1 MHPQSDLQQ
10 GAESSGDSLD
20 ASSLSIVSRHLH
32 RLQGQVNRLQ
42 AALFAHQRTLDGL
55 EVQGANHTQSL
66 LALFLC
72 IILLLQLVRLV
83 S

>member
-1 MHPQSDLQQ
+1 MHPSDLQQ
-10 GAESSGDSLD
+10 GAESSDGSSD

-32 RLQGQVNRLQ
+32 RLQGQVNRLE
-42 AALFAHQRTLDGL
+42 AALFAHRRTLDDL
-55 EVQGANHTQSL
+55 EVQGANYAQAL

-72 IILLLQLVRLV
+72 IILLLQLLRLI